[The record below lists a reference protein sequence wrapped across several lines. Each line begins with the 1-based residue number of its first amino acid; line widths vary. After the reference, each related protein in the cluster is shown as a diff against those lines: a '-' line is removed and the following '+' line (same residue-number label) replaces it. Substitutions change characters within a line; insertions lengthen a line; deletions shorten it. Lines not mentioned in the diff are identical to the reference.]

1 MPISYSYI
9 GNALNRAVQT
19 VDNHKKAVN
28 ALEEEKDLLTRLEKE
43 IQKEQTGS
51 SLSFNWEMDDDK
63 RALLDKIY
71 GLKLLENLKE
81 KVYAFTELEKV
92 EELVNTL
99 QVALKT
105 KVHDLQNN
113 QQIHAEKKQEL
124 MRFYNE
130 LLEIISKLAQIVS
143 SVTQR
148 I

>member
-9 GNALNRAVQT
+9 GNALHRAVQT
-19 VDNHKKAVN
+19 VDNHKKGVN
-28 ALEEEKDLLTRLEKE
+28 ALEVEKDLLTRLEKE
-43 IQKEQTGS
+43 IRKEQTGS
-51 SLSFNWEMDDDK
+51 SLSFNWEMDPDK
-63 RALLDKIY
+63 RDLLDKIY
-71 GLKLLENLKE
+71 DLKLLENLNE